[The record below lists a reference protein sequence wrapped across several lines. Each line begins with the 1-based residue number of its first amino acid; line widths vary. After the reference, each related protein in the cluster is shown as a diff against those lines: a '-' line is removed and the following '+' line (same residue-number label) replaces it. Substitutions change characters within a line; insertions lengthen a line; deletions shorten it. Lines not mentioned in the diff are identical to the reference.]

1 ALCSEIEKCVYINK
15 PWYPSA
21 NILIQD
27 RLLKFV
33 ERGLDDEQEEKEF
46 GVLNSGRCYKITR
59 DENGEVQLVA
69 TKAKRKAKNEE
80 KETEQKEKQKIDF
93 FILFDKKK
101 EVQVVLRELM
111 TVAEETGYIPSEI
124 KCYKA
129 LTEKQFDIASNRI
142 RHIQTALSTCVKVV
156 KPTSTSQTLER
167 EKEKNQAARN
177 DEEASCNNESGSGRA
192 VCCSGKEER
201 NKVYN
206 DEKENDDDQRKL
218 ERRQQQLGDK
228 PNRKKRE
235 VVQLI
240 DALTSTSPLFLLFL
254 DCVYQLIVQ
263 NPFLFEF
270 TDDLLIELYC
280 SVCYCCHH
288 TFLFNNVGERLD
300 AMKNCPN
307 HLLLLL
313 LSTFGFSLYLSL
325 KSRLITEKP
334 DERSSSK
341 ENEELASFT
350 GKKRSR
356 SKWST
361 EAAITELL
369 DSNVIFGK
377 RESDMSTSATDIFKL
392 LENEPNKLTELSKN
406 ISGDIEKAVL
416 SKKLRTPKS
425 VIHTIDERVRV
436 EEPSQVYRQLVS
448 STEGVTTVNNSRQVE
463 NRRARHLAQFKLSQ
477 NEIYSTYKIA
487 LDNKSFVK
495 QFILTPNLI
504 IICGHDT
511 GMEMFKQLLKIIK
524 TKIMLSYD
532 TTLQLTDAYVR
543 YTVIWN

>member
-1 ALCSEIEKCVYINK
+1 MLAAAGKKFCQYKTVCKDVVFRFVQNHLGVKIDPSSIDSVWRFKTSSATNNNRPPLLGIAFNDLSVRSSILAKTPTIKNSSDALVKIVYIGKHLTKKQSLQAFEARQRQNRSQEEQQQSTTSSVVSKDNNRPNQNSNVRHALCSEIEKCVYINK

-377 RESDMSTSATDIFKL
+377 RERKPPAL
-392 LENEPNKLTELSKN
+392 Y
-406 ISGDIEKAVL
+406 
-416 SKKLRTPKS
+416 KS
-425 VIHTIDERVRV
+425 
-436 EEPSQVYRQLVS
+436 
-448 STEGVTTVNNSRQVE
+448 
-463 NRRARHLAQFKLSQ
+463 
-477 NEIYSTYKIA
+477 
-487 LDNKSFVK
+487 
-495 QFILTPNLI
+495 
-504 IICGHDT
+504 
-511 GMEMFKQLLKIIK
+511 
-524 TKIMLSYD
+524 
-532 TTLQLTDAYVR
+532 
-543 YTVIWN
+543 